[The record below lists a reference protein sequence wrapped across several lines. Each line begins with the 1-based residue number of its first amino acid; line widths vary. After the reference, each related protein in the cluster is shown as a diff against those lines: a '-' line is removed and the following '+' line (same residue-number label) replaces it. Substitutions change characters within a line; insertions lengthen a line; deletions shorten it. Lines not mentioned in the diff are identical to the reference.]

1 MTGHPDIKQP
11 QVIKSPDDKIQTLH
25 HRMSANRF
33 GHRTVA
39 GVVKN
44 VSSDSNVITEI
55 KAEYYDEIGV
65 LIGTEIEIVKILTPG
80 KTAAFEVVYSGDRR
94 WDIKNY
100 RIVSLQQI

>member
-1 MTGHPDIKQP
+1 MAEQKQT
-11 QVIKSPDDKIQTLH
+11 QEIMSPDNTIQTLH

-44 VSSDSNVITEI
+44 VSSDSSVIAEI
-55 KAEYYDEIGV
+55 KVEYYDEIGT
-65 LIGTEIEIVKILTPG
+65 LIGTEIEIVRILTPG

-94 WDIKNY
+94 WDIRNY
-100 RIVSLQQI
+100 KIVSLSRI

>member
-1 MTGHPDIKQP
+1 MSTNN
-11 QVIKSPDDKIQTLH
+11 KIQTLH

-44 VSSDSNVITEI
+44 ISSDTSITAEI
-55 KAEYYDEIGV
+55 KVEYYGEIGE
-65 LIGTEIEIVKILTPG
+65 LIGTETEIVRILTPS

-94 WDIKNY
+94 WNINKY
-100 RIVSLQQI
+100 KIVSLDHI

>member
-1 MTGHPDIKQP
+1 MAEQKQT
-11 QVIKSPDDKIQTLH
+11 QEIMSPDNTIQTLH
-25 HRMSANRF
+25 HRMSASRF

-44 VSSDSNVITEI
+44 VGSDSSVTAEI
-55 KAEYYDEIGV
+55 KAEYYDETGV
-65 LIGTEIEIVKILTPG
+65 LIGTETEIVRILTPG

-100 RIVSLQQI
+100 KIVSLSRI

>member
-1 MTGHPDIKQP
+1 MAEQKQT
-11 QVIKSPDDKIQTLH
+11 QEIMSPDNTIKTLH

-33 GHRTVA
+33 GHRTVV

-44 VSSDSNVITEI
+44 LSSDSSVIAEI

-65 LIGTEIEIVKILTPG
+65 LIGTEIETVRILTPG

-94 WDIKNY
+94 WEINNY
-100 RIVSLQQI
+100 KIVSLSRI

>member
-1 MTGHPDIKQP
+1 MSDQKQK
-11 QVIKSPDDKIQTLH
+11 QEIMSADNTIQTLH

-44 VSSDSNVITEI
+44 LSSDSSVTVEI
-55 KAEYYDEIGV
+55 EAEYYDENGV
-65 LIGTEIEIVKILTPG
+65 HIGTEREKLRILSPG

-94 WDIKNY
+94 WVVEAYK
-100 RIVSLQQI
+100 IVSVKRI

>member
-1 MTGHPDIKQP
+1 MVEQKQT
-11 QVIKSPDDKIQTLH
+11 QEIMSPDNTIQTLH

-33 GHRTVA
+33 GHRTVT

-44 VSSDSNVITEI
+44 VSSDSSVIAEI

-65 LIGTEIEIVKILTPG
+65 MIGTEIEIVRILTPG

-94 WDIKNY
+94 WDITYYKV
-100 RIVSLQQI
+100 VSLSRI

>member
-1 MTGHPDIKQP
+1 M
-11 QVIKSPDDKIQTLH
+11 SPDNTIQTLH

-44 VSSDSNVITEI
+44 VSSDSSVIAEI
-55 KAEYYDEIGV
+55 KVEYYDEIGT
-65 LIGTEIEIVKILTPG
+65 LIGTEIEIVRILTPG

-94 WDIKNY
+94 WDIRNY
-100 RIVSLQQI
+100 KIVSLSRI